1 VNDEIKEIL
10 IDLIEYYGAIGTDD
24 DPGIKVFENIA
35 QRSSKA
41 LERHANDIHKNSAD
55 IDPYA
60 IDVIGGAS
68 KEYSNLSKAL
78 IKHEEEL

>member
-1 VNDEIKEIL
+1 MNDETKEIL
-10 IDLIEYYGAIGTDD
+10 IDLIEYYNKIGTND

-41 LERHANDIHKNSAD
+41 LERHVSNTRKNSAD
-55 IDPYA
+55 VNPYA
-60 IDVIGGAS
+60 INVEAP
-68 KEYSNLSKAL
+68 